1 MPCCHLLTFSKT
13 LFFKNSFRNTTR
25 GSNELDPDQDRC
37 FVIPDLGSNCL
48 QLQAT
53 SHLLEGNTVK
63 PVLSGHSKRRPKI
76 GFQDQLS
83 LNAGQKYCRMLQQSI
98 LEYFRPLLSYHLS
111 LRLLFCL
118 FLSGRLRQVLL

>member
-13 LFFKNSFRNTTR
+13 LFFKNSFKNTTR

-48 QLQAT
+48 QLQKT

-83 LNAGQKYCRMLQQSI
+83 LNAGQKYFLK
-98 LEYFRPLLSYHLS
+98 YFRPLLSYHLS